1 VAGGSEALCR
11 DVRGRGESAAGGMKT
26 GTRPSIAE
34 LEDRIAALPPEA
46 RAAAERIFAVSSTV
60 GRLDPPAE
68 MRDWI
73 TKQFGS
79 VDAVMA
85 QKIVRVTNLVML
97 EGALFNDLR
106 ARRPAEVKGGEEV
119 RDTIERSHNDPFC
132 HPETGTP
139 ADTFGRIRGEH
150 GITASNIA
158 KYDGYHGVLVFDE
171 HDPLVPMDADTMRDR
186 LLTARRWALAA
197 NEEDPSAKYYFLI
210 WNCLWR
216 AGGSIVHGHMQMT
229 VTRGMHYPRV
239 EVLRRRALEYDE
251 QYGRD
256 YFDDL
261 WLVHDA
267 LGLGHERDGARVF
280 AALTPVKE
288 SEVVILGRPGEDETS
303 LAGAIARVIAAYRKQ
318 GVVSY
323 NLALLLPPLS
333 ADGNDWRRFPPHA
346 RLVDRGDP
354 ANKTSDIG
362 GMELYAASVVA
373 ADPFRLSEALRV

>member
-1 VAGGSEALCR
+1 MRTDTQA
-11 DVRGRGESAAGGMKT
+11 
-26 GTRPSIAE
+26 SIAE
-34 LEDRIAALPPEA
+34 LEERIAALPPDA
-46 RAAAERIFAVSSTV
+46 RAAAERIFAVSSTI
-60 GRLDPPAE
+60 GRLDPPPE

-73 TKQFGS
+73 VKQFGS
-79 VDAVMA
+79 VEAVTV
-85 QKIVRVTNLVML
+85 QRIVKVTNLVMP
-97 EGALFNDLR
+97 EGSLFNDLR
-106 ARRPAEVKGGEEV
+106 ARRPVEVKGTDEV
-119 RDTIERSHNDPFC
+119 REIIERSRNDPFC
-132 HPETGTP
+132 HPGTGTP

-171 HDPLVPMDADTMRDR
+171 HDPLAPMDAEVIRDR
-186 LLTARRWALAA
+186 LLTSRRWAQAA
-197 NEEDPSAKYYFLI
+197 NDEDPSSKYYFMI

-216 AGGSIVHGHMQMT
+216 AGGSIVHGHTQMT

-239 EVLRRRALEYDE
+239 EMLRRRALEYDA

-261 WLVHDA
+261 WLVHDG
-267 LGLGHERDGARVF
+267 LGLGHEDHGARVF
-280 AALTPVKE
+280 ASLAPIKE
-288 SEVVILGRPGEDETS
+288 SEVIILGRPGEDETS
-303 LAGAIARVIAAYRKQ
+303 LAAAIAGVISAYRKQ
-318 GVVSY
+318 GVIAY
-323 NLALLLPPLS
+323 NLALLLPPLN

-373 ADPFRLSEALRV
+373 ADPFRLAEALRV